1 MASKIIMKAKKLS
14 IDPWAWDL
22 LLPTAAALHLS
33 PVDPS
38 LCAIPAVLWLA
49 LQMLWAPK
57 ERRWALW
64 PLLFV
69 LLVMGRSWL
78 LNEATGFISSNDL
91 LLIIIS
97 MLAASGI
104 SADRWRRLIKLPLWA
119 LPLIALS
126 VGPRPWSPN
135 PLTGVNQGAY
145 LLGLLLVLA
154 LSWWSSQPQGRGRW
168 LAAMASLL
176 AAALVWQTG
185 SRAAL
190 MGSLAALL
198 VVLVQEHSK
207 SARQLLTRCSL
218 AALALGG
225 TFIAVSLSK
234 HATAGLSDLGRIQ
247 IFNCYAS
254 LPFSG
259 NNRLIYGIGFL
270 KQTSFCQELVTS
282 GRLTHAH
289 NLFLQLWANTGLL
302 GLLGLALL
310 VTLLWQAWRS
320 APLTPLLRHSGLAVL
335 VYVVIQACVDV
346 SVSHWPVA
354 QIFTGIFLAIPLAK
368 TPAAAV

>member
-1 MASKIIMKAKKLS
+1 MKKKIIIIAKNLP
-14 IDPWAWDL
+14 IGPWAWDL
-22 LLPTAAALHLS
+22 LLPLAAVLHLS

-38 LCAIPAVLWLA
+38 LCALPAVLWLA
-49 LQMLWAPK
+49 LQLLLAPK
-57 ERRWALW
+57 DRRWALW

-78 LNEATGFISSNDL
+78 LNEATGIISSNDF
-91 LLIIIS
+91 LLIIIA

-104 SADRWRRLIKLPLWA
+104 SADRWPRLIKLPLIA
-119 LPLIALS
+119 LPFIALN

-135 PLTGVNQGAY
+135 PLAGVNQGAY

-154 LSWWSSQPQGRGRW
+154 LSWWSSQPKGRERW
-168 LAAMASLL
+168 LAGLASLL
-176 AAALVWQTG
+176 ATALVWQTG

-190 MGSLAALL
+190 LASLAALL
-198 VVLVQEHSK
+198 LVVVQEHSA
-207 SARQLLTRCSL
+207 SAMQLLRRLSL
-218 AALALGG
+218 AALGLGG
-225 TFIAVSLSK
+225 VFIAVSLSK
-234 HATAGLSDLGRIQ
+234 HATSGLSDLGRLE

-270 KQTSFCQELVTS
+270 RQTSFCQDLVTS
-282 GRLTHAH
+282 GRLSHAH
-289 NLFLQLWANTGLL
+289 NLFLQLWANAGIL

-310 VTLLWQAWRS
+310 ATMLWQAWRAAALS
-320 APLTPLLRHSGLAVL
+320 PLLRHSGLAVL
-335 VYVVIQACVDV
+335 VYVLIQACVDV

-354 QIFTGIFLAIPLAK
+354 QIFTGILLAIPLAR
-368 TPAAAV
+368 TPADAV